1 MSEALLKVRLSP
13 AEGQMFGVFDEGQPI
28 AEAIGLL
35 FAIQIDGKEGERI
48 RRWGKVAGVHDNLLN
63 IDNKKASSEQVQD
76 TTIYFV
82 DSPELTIKWR
92 QVAVAVAE
100 IALEMEPRNG

>member
-1 MSEALLKVRLSP
+1 MY
-13 AEGQMFGVFDEGQPI
+13 GVFDEGQPI

-63 IDNKKASSEQVQD
+63 IDNKRASSEQVQD